1 MSPNIEGLP
10 FAEEPGEIIGK
21 GYQSIVKELGPDW
34 VIKEFNPYTPD
45 GELKR
50 STAYKH
56 SQGES
61 NIRELQES
69 QRILQQDSI
78 YGKSLIPVE
87 WVLGQDEEGN
97 KKYFTIQKRF
107 QGETLKKSLESED
120 KDIKY
125 ETRFANF
132 FNEHPELRTEM
143 MKLMWG
149 TKKAFVETG
158 VFSDFH
164 PDNIAITKDENGN
177 ETLKIFDVPNIVR
190 TRKLLYLD
198 PEAPVETQISILN
211 STEKHAVR
219 LEKYEKW
226 LGVTEEE
233 EKLLNHEYKLEDNI
247 YRKALS
253 KILSTGEQNEQGK
266 DLPSKVLTCISGI
279 YPFLNQAEYDEYM
292 ENVSRI
298 EPKNPLHEISLLV
311 KLLHNPHAQLDK
323 SIVLNNSDEYYSK
336 PERQPSGEL
345 IDGVLYLKIPT
356 FSGSKI
362 ESLENAFLPYK
373 DVSEGMIIDLRENG
387 GGNALNPILFAEKY
401 FIKEGEHYEGTT
413 VKIAPEGRLRR
424 TDMYARAE
432 KQIFYDKPIVILV
445 SGKTFSATER
455 FTATMKA
462 GTDCVIIGTDTEGGS
477 AGPIKYEFEYNNT
490 NYVVSIP
497 TWRFFLKGEE
507 KPLEE
512 TKIKPDIPYEKD
524 DIVDFSINYIKNA
537 NRQNT
542 ETSN

>member
-10 FAEEPGEIIGK
+10 FAEEPGEILGR

-45 GELKR
+45 GEPKR
-50 STAYKH
+50 ASTYKH
-56 SQGES
+56 NQEES

-69 QRILQQDSI
+69 QRILQQDSL

-87 WVLGQDEEGN
+87 WVLGQDDEGN
-97 KKYFTIQKRF
+97 KKYFMIQKRF
-107 QGETLKKSLESED
+107 EGETLKKSLESED
-120 KDIKY
+120 KDLKY

-132 FNEHPELRTEM
+132 FNEHPKLRTEM
-143 MKLMWG
+143 MRLMWG
-149 TKKAFVETG
+149 TKKTFVETG

-177 ETLKIFDVPNIVR
+177 EILKIFDVPNIVR

-198 PEAPVETQISILN
+198 PEASVETQISILN

-233 EKLLNHEYKLEDNI
+233 KSSLNHEYKLENTV
-247 YRKALS
+247 YEKALS
-253 KILSTGEQNEQGK
+253 KILTIGEQNEQEK
-266 DLPSKVLTCISGI
+266 DLPSKVLTCISGT

-298 EPKNPLHEISLLV
+298 EPKNPLHEISLLIR
-311 KLLHNPHAQLDK
+311 LLNNPHASLDRSNTRNK
-323 SIVLNNSDEYYSK
+323 SDEYEAR

-345 IDGVLYLKIPT
+345 IDGVLYLNIPT
-356 FSGSKI
+356 FSGSKL

-373 DVSEGMIIDLRENG
+373 DVSEGMIIDLRENRG
-387 GGNALNPILFAEKY
+387 GSALNPILFAEKY

-413 VKIAPEGRLRR
+413 VRIAPEGRLRY

-432 KQIFYDKPIVILV
+432 KQVPYDKPIVILV
-445 SGKTFSATER
+445 SGKTFSAAER

-462 GTDCVIIGTDTEGGS
+462 GTDCVLIGTDTEGGS
-477 AGPIKYEFEYNNT
+477 AGPIKYEFEYNNN
-490 NYVVSIP
+490 NYIVNIP
-497 TWRFFLKGEE
+497 VWRFFLKGEE

-512 TKIKPDIPYEKD
+512 TKIKPDIPYEKSD
-524 DIVDFSINYIKNA
+524 MVDFAVNYIKNSK
-537 NRQNT
+537 RQGT
-542 ETSN
+542 KSS